1 MWKEWKERLSD
12 FYNRLTLRNL
22 IWMSFSITAAIATI
36 SMGLSFY
43 GRFSNQTTKQ
53 LQENHRSLM
62 GEVNTQLTF
71 YLSNMMKITEAL
83 AFRTIK
89 DVDLSK
95 NSLQEHFAVLYDTN
109 RDYVKNIA
117 LFDEDGHALIVAP
130 AGSLKEHVDVT
141 SQSWFVQAL
150 NKTENVHF
158 SLPHVQDLFNSVD
171 PSYEWVVTMS
181 RMVEITIDGQVKKGV
196 LLIDMTYDGL
206 KQLVGNISLGE
217 KGYLY
222 LMDQNGHVIYH
233 PQRQRLLT
241 GFAEESTETV
251 IDKRD
256 GSYYET
262 FAGRRRQIT
271 VKTVGYTGWRLV
283 AVMPA
288 SEADLSQ
295 LKNNIF
301 FVFLFLF
308 FMAALILINSIISN
322 MVAKPI
328 RQLELAVQR
337 IENGQLDTRI
347 RVSGFY
353 EVRHLGY
360 TLESMVEQIQ
370 KLMDDIVKEH
380 QAKIKSE
387 MDTLQSQI
395 NPHFL
400 YNTLDIIVWMIEN
413 EQRSQAASVV
423 TALARF
429 FRISLSKG
437 KQVISVA
444 DEIEHVTNYMMIQKM
459 RFKNRFAYTV
469 EIEPGS
475 EALATLKLILQ
486 PLVENAI
493 YHGMEFMDGDGL
505 IEIRSYTD
513 EENLYLTVRDNGL
526 GMTEQQ
532 VETLMQGLI
541 KSKGKGSGIGF
552 ANVNERIRLHF
563 GDAYGVQVESEPDEG
578 TLMIVKLPKRR
589 YGEEIDR

>member
-1 MWKEWKERLSD
+1 MWNQWKKRFYH
-12 FYNRLTLRNL
+12 FYNQLTLRNL
-22 IWMSFSITAAIATI
+22 IWISFSITAAIATI

-43 GRFSNQTTKQ
+43 SRFSNQTTKQ

-89 DVDLSK
+89 DADLAK
-95 NSLQEHFAVLYDTN
+95 QDLQGHFDVLYETN
-109 RDYVKNIA
+109 RDYVKHIA
-117 LFDEDGHALIVAP
+117 LFDADGNALLVAP
-130 AGSLKEHVDVT
+130 AATQKDNIDITG
-141 SQSWFVQAL
+141 QSWFVEAL
-150 NKTENVHF
+150 ERTENVHF
-158 SLPHVQDLFNSVD
+158 SLPHVQNLFNNAD
-171 PSYEWVVTMS
+171 NAYEWVVSVS
-181 RMVEITIDGQVKKGV
+181 RMVEITVDGQVKKGV

-206 KQLVGNISLGE
+206 KQLVGNVSLGE
-217 KGYLY
+217 RGYLY
-222 LMDQNGHVIYH
+222 LTDQSGSMIYH
-233 PQRQRLLT
+233 PQRQRLVT
-241 GFAEESTETV
+241 GFATESTEAVT
-251 IDKRD
+251 KRRD
-256 GSYYET
+256 GVYEET
-262 FAGRRRQIT
+262 FEGQRRQVT

-283 AVMPA
+283 AVLPA

-308 FMAALILINSIISN
+308 FIAALILINSVISN

-328 RQLELAVQR
+328 RQLEQAVQQ
-337 IENGQLDTRI
+337 IENGHLDTRI

-360 TLESMVEQIQ
+360 TMDSMVTQIQ
-370 KLMDDIVKEH
+370 KLMDTLVQEH

-413 EQRSQAASVV
+413 EQRAQAASVV

-437 KQVISVA
+437 RQIITVA
-444 DEIEHVTNYMMIQKM
+444 DEIEHVTNYLMIQKM
-459 RFKNRFAYTV
+459 RFKNRFAYRI
-469 EIEPGS
+469 EIEEGS
-475 EALATLKLILQ
+475 EKLSTLKLVLQ

-505 IEIRSYTD
+505 IEVRSFTD
-513 EENLYLTVRDNGL
+513 DKRLYLSVSDNGL
-526 GMTEQQ
+526 GMTPEQVQ
-532 VETLMQGLI
+532 ALMQGQV

-552 ANVNERIRLHF
+552 ANVNERIRLYY
-563 GDAYGVQVESEPDEG
+563 GEGYGVEVSSEPDEG
-578 TLMIVKLPKRR
+578 TVMTVVLPKQP
-589 YGEEIDR
+589 YGEE